1 MGVIA
6 WTHKALMDFQETT
19 GLLMAQGFNAIP
31 LYREACQ
38 YMPNLKSIG
47 KDGSW
52 TPKPYYKKP
61 VGRLNRDLTK
71 LIIID
76 HDERAFEDYPENGLI
91 IPEAPVDPQKNDM
104 VLHDLTTFL
113 MTIVNDQVD
122 DVRPIIKY
130 YSQFG
135 DKWLDKFR
143 ENQEES
149 VVEQEE
155 TEEEIQANVQ
165 RARMQSFSQNNWF
178 KR

>member
-1 MGVIA
+1 
-6 WTHKALMDFQETT
+6 MDFQETSVMLNAEGFT
-19 GLLMAQGFNAIP
+19 GIP

-38 YMPNLKSIG
+38 YKPNFQSIG

-52 TPKPYYKKP
+52 MPKPYYKKP
-61 VGRLNRDLTK
+61 IERLNRDLSK

-76 HDERAFEDYPENGLI
+76 SDERAFEDYPENGLI
-91 IPEAPVDPQKNDM
+91 VPEAPQDPGQNDL

-165 RARMQSFSQNNWF
+165 RARMQSFSQKNWF